1 MSVEYLCNRCEE
13 TFGSKLELVMHFWL
27 VHHLTLADAERE
39 TDSRLYGGSDS
50 GCEQATKYLGY
61 PSSCQSCPF
70 KRCTLDKRGQRMKQR
85 NTEIRKL
92 YRRGIAIAD
101 IAVIH
106 RVSPKTVQRAVKG
119 VGV

>member
-1 MSVEYLCNRCEE
+1 
-13 TFGSKLELVMHFWL
+13 MHFWL
-27 VHHLTLADAERE
+27 AHGMTIQQAERE
-39 TDSRLYGGSDS
+39 TDAKAYSGSDS

-70 KRCTLDKRGQRMKQR
+70 KRCTLDKRRQRMKQR

-92 YRRGIAIAD
+92 YRRSIAIAE

-106 RVSPKTVQRAVKG
+106 RVSPRTVQRVVKG
-119 VGV
+119 VKVDG